1 MNSKDYTH
9 KLLTAWEDIYKK
21 GQLTLW
27 ILLAL
32 KERPRYV
39 DEIKE
44 CIETYTE
51 GSFTC
56 EEMSLYRSLRK
67 FYDLEM
73 VEYEHKEG
81 NKGPDRKYYFLTPL
95 GKELLKEF
103 ITRNIKLFYKEEIKK
118 LISK

>member
-1 MNSKDYTH
+1 
-9 KLLTAWEDIYKK
+9 
-21 GQLTLW
+21 
-27 ILLAL
+27 
-32 KERPRYV
+32 
-39 DEIKE
+39 
-44 CIETYTE
+44 
-51 GSFTC
+51 
-56 EEMSLYRSLRK
+56 
-67 FYDLEM
+67 